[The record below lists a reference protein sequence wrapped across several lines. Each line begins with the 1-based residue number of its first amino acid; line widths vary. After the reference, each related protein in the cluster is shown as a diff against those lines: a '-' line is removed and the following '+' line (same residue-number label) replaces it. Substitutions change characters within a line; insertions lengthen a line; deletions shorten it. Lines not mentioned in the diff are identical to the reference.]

1 MVPGTVNE
9 LSAHDRM
16 ILDLEKTKHTSA
28 ARDALCRHIELP
40 LDKYTVVLEGLVDT
54 DAAYSYAPDVV
65 NRVRHLR
72 AERFAFERR
81 HGRWKN
87 RAFQ

>member
-16 ILDLEKTKHTSA
+16 ILDLEKTASSA
-28 ARDALCRHIELP
+28 AAREALCRRIDLP
-40 LDKYTVVLEGLVDT
+40 PEKYAVVLEGLVDT

-65 NRVRHLR
+65 ERVRLLR

-81 HGRWKN
+81 QGRWK
-87 RAFQ
+87 AFLQ

>member
-16 ILDLEKTKHTSA
+16 ILDLEKTEHTST
-28 ARDALCRHIELP
+28 ARDALCQHIELP
-40 LDKYTVVLEGLVDT
+40 LDEYIVVLEGIVDT
-54 DAAYSYAPDVV
+54 DAAYRYAPDVV

-81 HGRWKN
+81 HGRWKS

>member
-16 ILDLEKTKHTSA
+16 ILDLEKTEHTSV
-28 ARDALCRHIELP
+28 AREALCRHIELP
-40 LDKYTVVLEGLVDT
+40 LDKYTVVLEGIVDT

-65 NRVRHLR
+65 ERVRQLR

-87 RAFQ
+87 PRS